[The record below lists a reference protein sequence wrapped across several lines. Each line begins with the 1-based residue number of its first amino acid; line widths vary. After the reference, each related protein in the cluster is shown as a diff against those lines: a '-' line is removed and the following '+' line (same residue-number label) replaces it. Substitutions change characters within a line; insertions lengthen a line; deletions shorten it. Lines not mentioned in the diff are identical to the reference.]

1 MIFSLTFPWHVT
13 DDQSR
18 LLCSCRLHNLKRIL
32 IHTTSIKSACYW
44 KLQTSSLICSLP
56 RYFVTRIIIVLF
68 LYSFSRGFCS
78 IMEQRWNFF
87 RFFFSLQIENIFR
100 YPLLLYASTVLITR
114 SFNFLLARIRNDL
127 YYCQFSKIS
136 FNYLLSNKL
145 FLKKSYF
152 LIQF

>member
-1 MIFSLTFPWHVT
+1 MIKAGYYARVDYTILKEFLSIQRPLNQHVT
-13 DDQSR
+13 GNYKRVLSFV
-18 LLCSCRLHNLKRIL
+18 LC
-32 IHTTSIKSACYW
+32 
-44 KLQTSSLICSLP
+44 P

-78 IMEQRWNFF
+78 IVEQRWNFF

-114 SFNFLLARIRNDL
+114 SFNFLLARIKNDL
-127 YYCQFSKIS
+127 YYYQFSKIS